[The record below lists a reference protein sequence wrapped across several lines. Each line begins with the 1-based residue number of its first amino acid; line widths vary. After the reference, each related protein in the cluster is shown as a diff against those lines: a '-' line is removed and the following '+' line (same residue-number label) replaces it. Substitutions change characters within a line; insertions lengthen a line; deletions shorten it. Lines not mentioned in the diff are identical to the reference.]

1 LTPPRAHT
9 GPRES
14 LQIFSPFI
22 LKNEK
27 GEFSV
32 KNSDKIKDISKDV
45 LENKSKTKK
54 RIQKRTE
61 IIHIRVTKRERTFLE
76 KESSVAGLSPSELIR
91 RRFLGKKV
99 TSYSDYQLINKLCRL
114 GGLFKYTFKESD
126 GSYSEITWEILEM
139 IRLIVKRIADDSKKN
154 I

>member
-1 LTPPRAHT
+1 M
-9 GPRES
+9 
-14 LQIFSPFI
+14 
-22 LKNEK
+22 
-27 GEFSV
+27 

-45 LENKSKTKK
+45 LKTKSESPLKTKK

-61 IIHIRVTKRERTFLE
+61 IIHIRVTKRERKFLE
-76 KESSVAGLSPSELIR
+76 KESNISGLSPSELIR

-99 TSYSDYQLINKLCRL
+99 TSYSDYQLINQLCRL